1 MSQITVKQK
10 IFMALDANEN
20 GFMSVEDIAK
30 VAYGD
35 AYMKETKKHLKG
47 LIQRNISHGIALL
60 SEYGKLVV
68 TLKEPTA
75 PGSKMTFKNIVGYK
89 IADKSDSSL
98 ILDNLQSKEERLES
112 SKQLALSFQ
121 ELAVEAKVIEPT
133 DLKRLN

>member
-68 TLKEPTA
+68 TLKEPTR
-75 PGSKMTFKNIVGYK
+75 PGAKTSYRNIIGYK

-98 ILDNLQSKEERLES
+98 ILENLQSKEERIES
-112 SKQLALSFQ
+112 STQIALSFQ
-121 ELAVEAKVIEPT
+121 DLAIESKVIEPT